1 MTECP
6 YCSLAKKSGELFC
19 SRHGTDMQHL
29 QSGLFYIKARKFEE
43 CDPHITRLS
52 LNFNLDTTQSYFIGK
67 KQYTVSP
74 KKYLLIN
81 EGHAFTTFANSP
93 CESRMVTIAFKVGLA
108 EKLHYNI
115 TSSYAQLLSD
125 PEAHAPVS
133 LQLFEQTYTMDNFL
147 IQNIPQLLQVSENA
161 HSEVDFQEQLERMLL
176 HILSIQS
183 NIQTNIDSISKV
195 KASTRMEIY
204 KRLQK
209 GYDFILDNYSNAI
222 TIDEIA
228 SHACLSPF
236 NFKRLFKEFYKQ
248 SPYQVIKSLRMER
261 AMELLKNGLPVNQ
274 VCKDAGWE
282 DPSSFIRLFKK
293 SMHITPG
300 EFQNA

>member
-29 QSGLFYIKARKFEE
+29 RSGLFYIKARKFEE

-52 LNFNLDTTQSYFIGK
+52 LNFNLDTTQPYFIGK
-67 KQYTVSP
+67 KEYTVSQ

-81 EGHAFTTFANSP
+81 EGQAFSTFANAP

-108 EKLHYNI
+108 ETLHYNL
-115 TSSYAQLLSD
+115 TSADTQLLSD
-125 PEAHAPVS
+125 PEAHAPAP
-133 LQLFEQTYTMDNFL
+133 LHFLEQTYTMDNFL
-147 IQNIPQLLQVSENA
+147 MENIPQLLEVSEKEHN
-161 HSEVDFQEQLERMLL
+161 EIEFQEQLERMLL
-176 HILSIQS
+176 HILSVQL
-183 NIQTNIDSISKV
+183 NVKNNIDSISKV
-195 KASTRMEIY
+195 KASTRIEIY
-204 KRLQK
+204 KRLQA
-209 GYDFILDNYSNAI
+209 GYDFILDNYNNAI

-236 NFKRLFKEFYKQ
+236 NFKRLFKDFYKQ

-261 AMELLKNGLPVNQ
+261 AIDLLKNGLPVNQ
-274 VCKDAGWE
+274 VCKDSGWE
-282 DPSSFIRLFKK
+282 DPSSFIRMFKK
-293 SMHITPG
+293 SMHMTPG